1 MAVGLSR
8 PPISRGVWIS
18 TTEIRKGIL
27 LEGFVPLG
35 GRAAAT
41 NPERPGSPIRAIALT
56 LSHAAD
62 PCVWVDMN
70 QTDQHVDLI
79 QRLFEAI
86 ERRDQERFAACL
98 HPNCEFSWPPS
109 LPYGGTV
116 AASAPGPGWLE
127 TWATLQPTEV
137 ERAMSPQVVA
147 TARNVLV
154 VRWHQRGRN
163 AAGDTIDTP
172 VLSSY
177 TIEDGRLRQAEMF
190 YFDLPAVHLFLD
202 LSTRRHR

>member
-1 MAVGLSR
+1 
-8 PPISRGVWIS
+8 
-18 TTEIRKGIL
+18 
-27 LEGFVPLG
+27 
-35 GRAAAT
+35 
-41 NPERPGSPIRAIALT
+41 
-56 LSHAAD
+56 
-62 PCVWVDMN
+62 MN
-70 QTDQHVDLI
+70 QTDQQVDLV

-86 ERRDQERFAACL
+86 ERRDRDHFTACL

-116 AASAPGPGWLE
+116 AASAPEPGWLE
-127 TWATLQPTEV
+127 TWSPLQPTEV

-147 TARNVLV
+147 TAMNRLV

-177 TIEDGRLRQAEMF
+177 TIEDGRLRHAEMF

-202 LSTRRHR
+202 LSTPRHR

>member
-1 MAVGLSR
+1 
-8 PPISRGVWIS
+8 
-18 TTEIRKGIL
+18 
-27 LEGFVPLG
+27 
-35 GRAAAT
+35 
-41 NPERPGSPIRAIALT
+41 
-56 LSHAAD
+56 
-62 PCVWVDMN
+62 MN
-70 QTDQHVDLI
+70 QTDQDVDLI
-79 QRLFEAI
+79 QHLFEAI
-86 ERRDQERFAACL
+86 ERRDRERFAACL

-127 TWATLQPTEV
+127 TWAPLQPTEV

-147 TARNVLV
+147 TAGNAIV

-177 TIEDGRLRQAEMF
+177 AIEDGRLQHAEMF
-190 YFDLPAVHLFLD
+190 YFDLLAVNLFLD
-202 LSTRRHR
+202 VSTRRHD